1 MSRYSEEDITKIRD
15 ATDVLSLVR
24 EYAPDLRPKGRDY
37 WACCPFH
44 KEKSPSFKVD
54 PHSGRWHCFGACG
67 EGGDVFEFVM
77 KTQNVT
83 FPESVKFLAERA
95 GIEIAVDPRAQA
107 EAGKRKRL
115 LAVCADTTDFYA
127 NYLHKSLAN
136 DAAEARAYLSRRGFS
151 SETATQWK
159 LGYAPGRG
167 VLVQHLRSKGHRD
180 DDMVVANV
188 ATSYR
193 GARSGQGL
201 NDRFF
206 NRLIFPISD
215 AQGQAIAFGGR
226 VLDNSEP
233 KYLNSSETPLFHK
246 SRNLYGLDQA
256 KRSMHAEKMVL
267 VVEGYTD
274 VIALYKAGFEYSV
287 ATLGTALTAQHVKIL
302 SRTVNRIVYIF
313 DGDEAGMRAA
323 DKAAEHIDRS
333 LSPEYSASPVN
344 LDVVCLPQGSD
355 PADLMESEAG
365 QAQFK
370 QLLKGAKPL
379 IEFALD
385 RRLARWDLS
394 RPEERIKA
402 LNESTQVLAPLK
414 GTMIASGYA
423 TYIADALS
431 RAGGDITE
439 AQVLEALEKAR
450 PLPKLPVTQ
459 EEQVEEDV
467 HSPQGSTATDRTAA
481 GDKLPQLSQ
490 AELIERELLAFM
502 IVVPAAREYVLE
514 TQDGNPFTHP
524 MYRAAYDML
533 CELQQSGENKL
544 LSKLDEAM
552 PGMAQLVTAYDFE
565 DADEEVRA
573 VADSFLYRL
582 RESALMRKIR
592 IIRNDLQKSDEQS
605 EAHKVHLEAL
615 AKASQELHRIRAR
628 RFQ

>member
-15 ATDVLSLVR
+15 ATDALSLVR

-44 KEKSPSFKVD
+44 KEKSPSFKLD
-54 PHSGRWHCFGACG
+54 PHSGRWHCFGACS

-77 KTQNVT
+77 KTQNIT

-107 EAGKRKRL
+107 EAGKRRRL

-127 NYLHKSLAN
+127 HYLHKSPAS
-136 DAAEARAYLSRRGFS
+136 DAAAARAYLSRRGFS
-151 SETATQWK
+151 SEVASQWK

-167 VLVQHLRSKGHRD
+167 ALVQHLRSKGHHD
-180 DDMVVANV
+180 NDMVVANV
-188 ATSYR
+188 AMRTR
-193 GARSGQGL
+193 GGKGL

-206 NRLIFPISD
+206 NRLVFPISD
-215 AQGQAIAFGGR
+215 AQGQTIAFGGR

-256 KRSMHAEKMVL
+256 KRSMHAEKTVL

-274 VIALYKAGFEYSV
+274 VIALYKAGFQHSV

-313 DGDEAGMRAA
+313 DGDEAGLRAA
-323 DKAAEHIDRS
+323 DKAAEHIDQS

-365 QAQFK
+365 QTQFK
-370 QLLKGAKPL
+370 QLLKQAKPL

-385 RRLARWDLS
+385 RRMGRWDLS

-402 LNESTQVLAPLK
+402 LNDSVQVLAPLK
-414 GTMIASGYA
+414 GTIIASGYA
-423 TYIADALS
+423 TYIADVLM

-439 AQVLEALEKAR
+439 AQVLETLARAR
-450 PLPKLPVTQ
+450 PLPKMPAAH
-459 EEQVEEDV
+459 EQSEEDV
-467 HSPQGSTATDRTAA
+467 RVPRGNAAASRATAV
-481 GDKLPQLSQ
+481 DKLPQLTQ
-490 AELIERELLAFM
+490 TELMERELLALM
-502 IVVPAAREYVLE
+502 IVVPAAREYVLAS
-514 TQDGNPFTHP
+514 QSDSPFTHP
-524 MYRAAYDML
+524 MYRAAYDKL
-533 CELQQSGENKL
+533 CELQQMERGVSKDKL
-544 LSKLDEAM
+544 LSELDAAI
-552 PGMAQLVTAYDFE
+552 PGMAQLVKAYNFE
-565 DADEEVRA
+565 DADDEVRTM
-573 VADSFLYRL
+573 ADALLYRL
-582 RESALMRKIR
+582 RESALMRRIR
-592 IIRNDLQKSDEQS
+592 IIRSDLQKSDEQS
-605 EAHKVHLEAL
+605 DAHKVHVQAL
-615 AKASQELHRIRAR
+615 AQASQELHRIRAR